1 MDEGGKV
8 WVKVERCGWRWKG
21 VDEGGKVWM
30 VKVERC
36 G

>member
-8 WVKVERCGWRWKG
+8 WMKVERCGGRWKG
-21 VDEGGKVWM
+21 VGEGGKVWM
-30 VKVERC
+30 KVERC